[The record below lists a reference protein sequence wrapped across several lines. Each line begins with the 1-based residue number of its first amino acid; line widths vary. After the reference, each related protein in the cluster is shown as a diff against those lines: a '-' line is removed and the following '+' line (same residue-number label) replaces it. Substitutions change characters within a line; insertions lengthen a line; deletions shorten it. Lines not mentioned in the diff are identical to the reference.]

1 MLSSTQSSSL
11 RLGVSK
17 GGEEDDSICHT
28 TRWFQTC
35 LAGFGCRSATK
46 ERLTPCHVLHVR
58 VGMKSVD
65 VWRSEKVKV
74 GGKEFYIIARALSI
88 FRISLP
94 TMDVVDFRRHNVKN
108 ERYKSIFLCTTF
120 QWDHSNSIPLHEDSN
135 SSSKLEEK
143 M

>member
-1 MLSSTQSSSL
+1 
-11 RLGVSK
+11 
-17 GGEEDDSICHT
+17 
-28 TRWFQTC
+28 
-35 LAGFGCRSATK
+35 
-46 ERLTPCHVLHVR
+46 
-58 VGMKSVD
+58 MKSVD